1 MCHERSS
8 SERASRASLVVRIA
22 SAPVHFYRR
31 YISPLT
37 PPSCRFTPT
46 CSQYALDALEYWG
59 LFKGSWLTLV
69 RLLKCQPL
77 HPGGYDPVIPP
88 HEKNNQK
95 T

>member
-1 MCHERSS
+1 MCQHPSS
-8 SERASRASLVVRIA
+8 KNNTQKSLSTRIA
-22 SAPVHFYRR
+22 STPIHFYRR

-59 LFKGSWLTLV
+59 VFKGSWLTLV
-69 RLLKCQPL
+69 RLFKCQPF

-88 HEKNNQK
+88 HEKNNSK